1 MRFPNISC
9 KIQIV
14 SEINPS
20 EDSDKVKQ
28 SILNILPEC
37 EIEINDSSITAKA
50 NSLESL
56 EQIYES
62 IQSTKSQNV
71 FRRHLE
77 RNMNKETTW
86 FYLNKQAAFVKKVV
100 LCDEADESPLGPLK
114 VILASS
120 NIDQIIDLFT
130 KPELA
135 KKIQS

>member
-9 KIQIV
+9 KIQII

-20 EDSDKVKQ
+20 EDSEKVKQ
-28 SILNILPEC
+28 SILNIFPEC
-37 EIEINDSSITAKA
+37 EIEVDDSSIIAKA
-50 NSLESL
+50 NSIESL

-77 RNMNKETTW
+77 RNMSKETTW

-114 VILASS
+114 VTLTSS
-120 NIDQIIDLFT
+120 NIDRIVNLFA
-130 KPELA
+130 KSELA

>member
-9 KIQIV
+9 KIQII

-20 EDSDKVKQ
+20 EDSEKVKQ
-28 SILNILPEC
+28 SILNIFPEC
-37 EIEINDSSITAKA
+37 EIEVDDSSITATA
-50 NSLESL
+50 NNIESL

-77 RNMNKETTW
+77 RNMSKETAW

-114 VILASS
+114 VTLTSS
-120 NIDQIIDLFT
+120 NIDRIVGLFA